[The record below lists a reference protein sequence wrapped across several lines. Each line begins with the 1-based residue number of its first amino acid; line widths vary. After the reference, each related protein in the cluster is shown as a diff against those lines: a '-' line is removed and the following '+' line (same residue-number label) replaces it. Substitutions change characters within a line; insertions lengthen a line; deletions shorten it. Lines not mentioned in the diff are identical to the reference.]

1 VLDPL
6 DQALMQQAHDAQ
18 QRIRKEYADLL
29 DVVAEMGRNDTAK
42 HAGYSRLPALLVELL
57 HVVPARARKMV
68 DQAEQITET
77 LTPTGHTTPAPLPT
91 VREAVRSGLID
102 GEHIDEITT
111 AMKTLPEWTSVAD
124 RELVETTLAETA
136 QSANPLVVREHG
148 QILAQRLHADGTEPT
163 DDEPP
168 ARVKNSF
175 TYRRTGDGG
184 MDFKGHVERESAE
197 LFEKLIHVFGKPEAN
212 DTRPRQQRL
221 GDAVCDVIDAAHHA
235 QELPTNG
242 GEKPRIAVYLHWNV
256 LTDAVGT
263 ATLESGA
270 ALCPHAARR
279 LACDAD
285 ILPIVLNGDSVP
297 MDLGRSRR
305 VVSTTQRV
313 ALIARDKGCAYPDC
327 AAPASWCDAHHV
339 RHWLHGGPTDLS
351 NLVLLCRKHHRILH
365 NSDWHVS
372 INPTSGVPEFRP
384 PKWIDPD
391 QRPRRNTLRQ

>member
-1 VLDPL
+1 VLDSL

-29 DVVAEMGRNDTAK
+29 DIVAEMRRNDTAK
-42 HAGYSRLPALLVELL
+42 HAGYSRLSALLVELL

-77 LTPTGHTTPAPLPT
+77 LTPTGHTTPALLPT

-102 GEHIDEITT
+102 GDHIDEITA
-111 AMKTLPEWTSVAD
+111 AMKALPEWTSVAD
-124 RELVETTLAETA
+124 RDLVETTLAGTA
-136 QSANPLVVREHG
+136 LSANPLVVREHG
-148 QILAQRLHADGTEPT
+148 QILAQRLHADGHEPT
-163 DDEPP
+163 DDEP
-168 ARVKNSF
+168 AKQRNSF
-175 TYRRTGDGG
+175 TYRRAGDGG

-212 DTRPRQQRL
+212 DTRPRHQRL

-235 QELPTNG
+235 QESPTNG
-242 GEKPRIAVYLHWNV
+242 GDKPRLAVYLHWNV
-256 LTDAVGT
+256 LADAVGT

-270 ALCPHAARR
+270 ALCPHAVRR

-305 VVSTTQRV
+305 IVSTTQRV

-327 AAPASWCDAHHV
+327 AAPASWQYH
-339 RHWLHGGPTDLS
+339 
-351 NLVLLCRKHHRILH
+351 
-365 NSDWHVS
+365 
-372 INPTSGVPEFRP
+372 
-384 PKWIDPD
+384 
-391 QRPRRNTLRQ
+391 

>member
-1 VLDPL
+1 VLDHT
-6 DQALMQQAHDAQ
+6 DQALMDEAVAAQ
-18 QRIRKEYADLL
+18 QQIRTGYADLL
-29 DVVAEMGRNDTAK
+29 DVVARMTQHNTAH

-57 HVVPARARKMV
+57 HIVPARARKMV

-91 VREAVRSGLID
+91 VRDAVRSGLID
-102 GEHIDEITT
+102 GEHIDEITA
-111 AMKTLPEWTSVAD
+111 AMKALPEWTSVAD
-124 RELVETTLAETA
+124 RELVETTLTETA

-148 QILAQRLHADGTEPT
+148 QILAQRLHADGPEPT
-163 DDEPP
+163 DDEP
-168 ARVKNSF
+168 AKQRNSF

-212 DTRPRQQRL
+212 DTRPRHQRL

-235 QELPTNG
+235 QNLPTNG
-242 GEKPRIAVYLHWNV
+242 GEKPRLAVYLHWNV

-263 ATLESGA
+263 ATLDSGA
-270 ALCPHAARR
+270 ALCPHAVRR

-285 ILPIVLNGDSVP
+285 ILPIVLNGESVP

-327 AAPASWCDAHHV
+327 AAPASWQYH
-339 RHWLHGGPTDLS
+339 
-351 NLVLLCRKHHRILH
+351 
-365 NSDWHVS
+365 
-372 INPTSGVPEFRP
+372 
-384 PKWIDPD
+384 
-391 QRPRRNTLRQ
+391 